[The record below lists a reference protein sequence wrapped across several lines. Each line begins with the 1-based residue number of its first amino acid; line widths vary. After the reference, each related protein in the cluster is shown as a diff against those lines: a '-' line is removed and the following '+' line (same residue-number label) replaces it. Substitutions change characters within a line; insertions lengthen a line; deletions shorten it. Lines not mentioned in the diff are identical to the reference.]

1 MGLTLVD
8 WVPLVLWT
16 SLGAI
21 WALMARASASK
32 VALPPGLENGQTD
45 SLRYWTTS
53 QLLGHPYTIVPRK
66 RFFSISHQAYLSK

>member
-32 VALPPGLENGQTD
+32 VALPPGLENG
-45 SLRYWTTS
+45 
-53 QLLGHPYTIVPRK
+53 
-66 RFFSISHQAYLSK
+66 